1 MGAKDSSG
9 EPSCARNRSTRRP
22 RITVYT
28 TTRLFFRLAKLRDF
42 VSRIEHVRR
51 VFWASLPVLVLFVG
65 MAQAQVST
73 RRGNMTFVGG
83 GHGDSLFVLPATWVL
98 PESLFVFR
106 NGKQQSEYSDWRRT
120 QAGNAIWLYRPLLL
134 GDSLAVEFSYL
145 PYPMTRSYA
154 RHLLREVTVA
164 LPGGDTVKT
173 FAEVAVRESEQPGW
187 SELRKSGSLL
197 RSVSVGTDQDLAMES
212 ALNLQLSG
220 KVGRDVDVVAVL
232 TDQSSP
238 IEPEGTTETLQEL
251 DKVYVQVQSPHLIGT
266 LGDYTLDLPGGRYDT
281 YVRKL
286 SGVQAVARWPA
297 TSATAAGAVSE
308 GEFYTNNFMAQEN
321 NQGPYTLIGKNGESG
336 VKVLAGTER
345 VWLDG
350 ELLTRG
356 EGNDYVID
364 YSSGQI
370 AFTSKHLM
378 TSDRRIVVDFE
389 YATERF
395 QKFYG
400 AARAEGN
407 FLRNR
412 LSTSATWLDEADDR
426 GRPLL
431 TSFTEED
438 RAVLTAAGDD
448 ALRAIVP
455 SADSIGPGKGDYTRK
470 DTLWNGSTYSIFVIA
485 ARDSLGLP
493 QGEWRVTFD
502 DFGQGNGD
510 YELVVD
516 SFGQIYYRW
525 IGPAAGR
532 YLPQRKL
539 PLPTDHQLGDF
550 RLDAEPITGIRAGTE
565 IALSRFDENTY
576 SSLDDEDNNG
586 VAVVT
591 TLELEPQ
598 GLRIGNYRPDYLR
611 ISGSLRHRDERF
623 RDITRSDVVEF
634 QREWDTERVTG
645 IEETVREVAGQLRP
659 VPFLSFAGEY
669 GELSRGNQFQSL
681 RRTGQFHMKP
691 FGEWEAGYRF
701 FHLTSDD
708 SVTGRSSRW
717 TRQQTQAAGKWW
729 RFRPRGGLEWENR
742 RDNYAAQ
749 NSGFRFL
756 EWHSGLGVELPEDV
770 TVDGEYRRRLDD
782 GFSSSR
788 FFRFAN
794 AYTASAQARWYP
806 SSLGR
811 MLLRYAHRE
820 KDYTVPDSADVVAE
834 IARWE
839 AFFVPQSRLFEANWT
854 YELASTRLQSQVLV
868 ALEVTPGTGNYRRE
882 GGGYVPDDQGD
893 IVLVPRNTGLFVP
906 VTEIRF
912 ASLFWL
918 RFDEAK
924 SLMSLPTWL
933 HPFSSETELQIDEQT
948 REKPSLR
955 LFVFDPSVYR
965 GDSTLYGNLS
975 IREDIHFQRL
985 SPTFSTRLRY
995 RYSTSL
1001 QNQYLNGGEE
1011 RRLHQG
1017 ALRVRAVYWSG
1028 LRGTTEISGDREF
1041 HFYRMTPLPSREI
1054 RRASFDE
1061 TITYSIS
1068 SRWEAGADL
1077 GSDYAT
1083 DRLSRIEVT
1092 LFSAAPRLAY
1102 MLLGRGRVDGEVR
1115 LTYAR
1120 SSTET
1125 IPFELASGANRGA
1138 NWRWELTA
1146 NYQFAR
1152 NFSGSL
1158 TYSGRADKGERT
1170 YHMGRVEARASF

>member
-1 MGAKDSSG
+1 
-9 EPSCARNRSTRRP
+9 
-22 RITVYT
+22 
-28 TTRLFFRLAKLRDF
+28 
-42 VSRIEHVRR
+42 
-51 VFWASLPVLVLFVG
+51 VLIFFVG
-65 MAQAQVST
+65 VAQAQVSA
-73 RRGNMTFVGG
+73 RHGKVAFVGG

-120 QAGNAIWLYRPLLL
+120 AAGNAIWLYRPLLL
-134 GDSLAVEFSYL
+134 GDSLAVEFRYL

-173 FAEVAVRESEQPGW
+173 YAEVPVRKSEQPGW

-197 RSVSVGTDQDLAMES
+197 RSVSIGTDQDLAMES

-220 KVGRDVDVVAVL
+220 RVGKDVDVVAVL

-251 DKVYVQVQSPHLIGT
+251 DKVYVQARSPHLSGT
-266 LGDYTLDLPGGRYDT
+266 LGDYTLDLAGGHYDT
-281 YVRKL
+281 YMRKL
-286 SGVQAVARWPA
+286 SGVQAMAYWPT
-297 TSATAAGAVSE
+297 TSVTAAAAVSE
-308 GEFYTNNFMAQEN
+308 GEFFTNNFMAQES
-321 NQGPYTLIGKNGESG
+321 NQGPYTLVGKNGEIG

-370 AFTSKHLM
+370 TFTSKHLM

-389 YATERF
+389 YSTERF

-400 AARAEGN
+400 AARAEGD
-407 FLRNR
+407 FLGGR
-412 LSTSATWLDEADDR
+412 LQTAATWLDEADDR

-438 RAVLTAAGDD
+438 RAVLETAGDD
-448 ALRAIVP
+448 PSLAIVS
-455 SADSIGPGKGDYTRK
+455 SADSLGPGQGDYARK
-470 DTLWNGSTYSIFVIA
+470 DTLWNDSTYSIFVITP
-485 ARDSLGLP
+485 RDSLGMP

-510 YELVVD
+510 YQLVVD

-525 IGPAAGR
+525 VGLGLGR
-532 YLPQRKL
+532 FRPQRKL

-550 RLDAEPITGIRAGTE
+550 RVDAEPIPGVRAGTE
-565 IALSRFDENTY
+565 LALSRFDENTY
-576 SSLDDEDNNG
+576 SGLGDQDNNG
-586 VAVVT
+586 VAIVT
-591 TLELEPQ
+591 TVELEPK
-598 GLRIGNYRPDYLR
+598 GLRIGEYRPDYLR
-611 ISGSLRHRDERF
+611 IYGSLRHRDERF

-634 QREWDTERVTG
+634 QREWDTERISG

-659 VPFLSFAGEY
+659 VPFLSLAGDY

-681 RRTGQFHMKP
+681 RRTGQMHMKP
-691 FGEWEAGYRF
+691 FGQWEVSYKF

-717 TRQQTQAAGKWW
+717 MRQQTEGTGEWW

-742 RDNYAAQ
+742 RDNYAIQ

-756 EWHSGLGVELPEDV
+756 EWHSGLGVELPADV
-770 TVDGEYRRRLDD
+770 MVDGEYRRRLDD
-782 GFSSSR
+782 GFAASR
-788 FFRFAN
+788 FFRYAN

-839 AFFVPQSRLFEANWT
+839 AFLVPQSRLYEANWT
-854 YELASTRLQSQVLV
+854 YELASTRSQSQVLV
-868 ALEVTPGTGNYRRE
+868 ALEVAPGTGNYRRE
-882 GGGYVPDDQGD
+882 GGGYIPDDQGD

-906 VTEIRF
+906 VTEIRLT
-912 ASLFWL
+912 SLFWL

-924 SLMSLPTWL
+924 SLVSLPTWL

-955 LFVFDPSVYR
+955 LFVFDPSVYQ
-965 GDSTLYGNLS
+965 GDSTLYGNFAV
-975 IREDIHFQRL
+975 REDIHFQRL

-1011 RRLHQG
+1011 RRLQQA
-1017 ALRVRAVYWSG
+1017 ALRVRARYVSR
-1028 LRGTTEISGDREF
+1028 LRGTTEISGEREF

-1061 TITYSIS
+1061 TVTYSIS
-1068 SRWEAGADL
+1068 SRWETGAGL
-1077 GSDYAT
+1077 GGDYAR
-1083 DRLSRIEVT
+1083 DRLSRIDVT
-1092 LFSAAPRLAY
+1092 LLRVAPRLAY

-1120 SSTET
+1120 SSTDI

-1146 NYQFAR
+1146 NYQFVR

-1158 TYSGRADKGERT
+1158 TYSGRADRGEPT